1 MTSGGGVEGPTECDN
16 RSKKEKRKKEGK
28 VKFLEMKREEVKIER
43 KW

>member
-1 MTSGGGVEGPTECDN
+1 MTSGGGGGRTDRV
-16 RSKKEKRKKEGK
+16 RQSIKKEKRKKEGK

>member
-1 MTSGGGVEGPTECDN
+1 MTSGGGGLKDRQSATIDQKG
-16 RSKKEKRKKEGK
+16 KKKKEGK